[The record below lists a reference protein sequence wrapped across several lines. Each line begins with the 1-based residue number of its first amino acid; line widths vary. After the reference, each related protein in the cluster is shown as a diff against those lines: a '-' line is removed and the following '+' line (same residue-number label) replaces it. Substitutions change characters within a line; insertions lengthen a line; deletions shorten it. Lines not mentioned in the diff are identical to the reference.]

1 MELITV
7 KQGINLGLPAQA
19 NVVQHGHA
27 LFLHSLDQLFNLCV
41 ELSIV
46 SPDLVKG
53 LDWDDK
59 HIGLWGGSRAE
70 VDVLLHD
77 ERVLAKDRAG
87 DLYIIEH
94 KVFIME
100 WKICIDWAIGQDVDL
115 VKSIAILED
124 DLTFLKEFLLELV
137 YKRFECVGA

>member
-1 MELITV
+1 MLEYFAPLVKYIEEDLLSMELITV

-53 LDWDDK
+53 LD
-59 HIGLWGGSRAE
+59 
-70 VDVLLHD
+70 
-77 ERVLAKDRAG
+77 
-87 DLYIIEH
+87 
-94 KVFIME
+94 
-100 WKICIDWAIGQDVDL
+100 
-115 VKSIAILED
+115 
-124 DLTFLKEFLLELV
+124 
-137 YKRFECVGA
+137 